1 MVDFRAPVD
10 AQFFALETVG
20 ALDSVVG
27 LPAFEAL
34 TPDLARAILEEAAK
48 LAENGFAPLNVPGDR
63 QGARWQ
69 DGNVTLP
76 DGFVECYQDYVAGGW
91 NGLAADPAHGGQGLP
106 FLLSLAVQEQF
117 TAANMALSLNP
128 LLSLGAIEALQAH
141 GSDEQKAVYLSR
153 IVTGEWCGTMN
164 LTEPQA
170 GSDVGALRTTATPA
184 PDGSHRIKGAKIFI
198 TWGEHDLAENIVHM
212 VLARLP
218 DAPAGTKGISL
229 FLVPKFLP
237 DADGRPGKRN
247 DLRCVSIEHKMGIH
261 ASPTCAMS
269 YGDNDD
275 CVGWLVGEPHSGMRA
290 MFTMMNNARISV
302 GLQGVAISER
312 ATQAARAYAAERV
325 QAGPIIAHP
334 DVRRM
339 LMTMMALTDATR
351 ALAYANA
358 AAVDRS
364 QAMPSAEERA
374 FWHARASLLTPI
386 TKAYATDIGVEVTS
400 LAVQVHG
407 GMGFIEETG
416 VAQYYRDARIAP
428 IYEGT
433 NGIQALDLA
442 NRKLRLDGGGAMAA
456 LEEEIAGFIAGEADA
471 TLADPLRHALAV
483 LAKCRAEML
492 MHDQVSANAVAT
504 PFLRLAASVVA
515 AWLLARQAR
524 EAAAR
529 LAGGQGDPAFL
540 ATRIALA
547 RFYMADLLPP
557 SLALEGAIARGADG
571 LMDETV
577 LPFS

>member
-1 MVDFRAPVD
+1 MVDFRVPVD
-10 AQFFALETVG
+10 AQFFALESVG
-20 ALDSVVG
+20 DLDGLVG

-34 TPDLARAILEEAAK
+34 TPDLARAILEESAK

-63 QGARWQ
+63 EGARWQ

-76 DGFVECYQDYVAGGW
+76 EGFAACYQDYVAGGW

-141 GSDEQKAVYLSR
+141 GNDEQKAVYLSR

-184 PDGSHRIKGAKIFI
+184 ADGSYRIKGSKIFI

-275 CVGWLVGEPHSGMRA
+275 CVGWLVGEPHGGMRA

-312 ATQAARAYAAERV
+312 ATQAASAYAAERV

-339 LMTMMALTDATR
+339 LMTMMALTDASR

-364 QAMPSAEERA
+364 HAMASAEERA
-374 FWHARASLLTPI
+374 FWHARASLLTPM
-386 TKAYATDIGVEVTS
+386 TKAYATDMGVEVTS

-442 NRKLRLDGGGAMAA
+442 NRKLRLDGGAALEA
-456 LEEEIAGFIAGEADA
+456 LEEEIAGFVAGEGDV

-483 LAKCRAEML
+483 LAKCRAEVL
-492 MHDQVSANAVAT
+492 MHDQGSANAVAT